1 MEQIIT
7 LNQKDTFADIV
18 QRLQHAQSRQVILV
32 VPRRA
37 PNLKSPL
44 PWRRLLRYAVDEGF
58 DLTLVVRDRQVRRL
72 ARQVGLSVAASL
84 RQAQAQP
91 PRPLTGAARE
101 QLYHR
106 AFRLPPGPS
115 PTDPS
120 VPSRWQRVRGY
131 LTLLAVGL
139 FFSLVAAILLPQAT
153 VVMVP
158 FHYGLDTTFE
168 ARADPSVKTVDREN
182 RYIPGRAVGVQVE
195 GTTHLKTT
203 TEDRV
208 ADTRATGSVV
218 FANRTEQPV
227 YVPAGTLLATSA
239 GITIRFE
246 TTEAITV
253 PAGLGQNARAPI
265 EAVDPGWYGNV
276 AAGTI
281 NRIERPLGLPLYVL
295 NDKPTTGGKNK
306 TAKIVT
312 LADRQTLR
320 EQLEEQLTT
329 EAYQALQAQL
339 RANETLPRESLIVR
353 VMETV
358 FDKEAGQEAESLGL
372 RMRLEVDGVAF
383 DGSAANELAA
393 HMLAQKIRPGFTL
406 QRASVRTAPTTVLR
420 VENSQTLLMSFYAT
434 GVERYTINPS
444 AVRRAITGQ
453 SLARAE
459 EIIARQWPLLE
470 PPQVWVEPHW
480 YGRLPLFDFRIQV
493 VVKEG

>member
-7 LNQKDTFADIV
+7 LNQQDTFDDIV
-18 QRLQHAQSRQVILV
+18 QRLQHAQSRHVVLVI
-32 VPRRA
+32 PRRA
-37 PNLKSPL
+37 RHLQSPVPL
-44 PWRRLLRYAVDEGF
+44 RRLLRYAVDEGF
-58 DLTLVVRDRQVRRL
+58 DLTLVARDRRVRGL
-72 ARQVGLSVAASL
+72 ARDVGLCAVSSL

-91 PRPLTGAARE
+91 PRPLDGPVRE

-106 AFRLPPGPS
+106 AFRLSPPMRPG
-115 PTDPS
+115 DPI

-131 LTLLAVGL
+131 LTLLAIGL
-139 FFSLVAAILLPQAT
+139 FLSLVVAVLLPQAT

-195 GTTHLKTT
+195 GTMRLETT

-208 ADTRATGSVV
+208 ADTKATGSVV

-227 YVPAGTLLATSA
+227 YVPTSTLLATSA

-265 EAVDPGWYGNV
+265 EAVEPGWYGNV

-306 TAKIVT
+306 TAKVVT
-312 LADRQTLR
+312 LADRQALR
-320 EQLEEQLTT
+320 ERLKEQLTN
-329 EAYQALQAQL
+329 EAYQVLQTQL
-339 RANETLPRESLIVR
+339 RENEFLPPESLIVQ
-353 VMETV
+353 VTEEV
-358 FDKEAGQEAESLGL
+358 FDKDAGQEAESLGL
-372 RMRLEVDGVAF
+372 RMRLEVGGVAF
-383 DGSAANELAA
+383 DGVAANELAA
-393 HMLAQKIRPGFTL
+393 HMLSQKIRPGFTL
-406 QRASVRTAPTTVLR
+406 QRASVRTAPTSVLR
-420 VENSQTLLMSFYAT
+420 VEKSQTLLMNFYAT
-434 GVERYTINPS
+434 GVERYTINTG
-444 AVRRAITGQ
+444 AVRQAITGQ
-453 SLARAE
+453 TLARAE
-459 EIIARQWPLLE
+459 EIVAQQWPLLE
-470 PPQVWVEPHW
+470 PPQVWVEPPW
-480 YGRLPLFDFRIQV
+480 YGRMPLFDFRIQV